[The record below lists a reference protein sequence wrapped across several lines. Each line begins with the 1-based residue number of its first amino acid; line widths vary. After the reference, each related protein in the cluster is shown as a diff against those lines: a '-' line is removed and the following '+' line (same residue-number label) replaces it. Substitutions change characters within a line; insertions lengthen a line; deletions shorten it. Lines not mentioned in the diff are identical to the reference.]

1 MMVGADDPVCPCASA
16 KAFESW
22 KQATPPAFASKS
34 SHNCAEFNNS
44 TGADCVKLCIIE
56 SQQGRNYMFLEQFLN
71 GLTLGST
78 YALIALGYT
87 MVYGIIQ
94 LINFAHGEIY
104 MFGAFAGLLLV
115 TVFGVNLFVALI
127 GAMLFCMLLGVLV
140 ERVAYRPLR
149 GKSSRLSALISA
161 IGVSIF
167 LSTLMALLRGTNTT
181 RYPDII
187 SRHTYTIG
195 SVEISSLQIIIL
207 VVAALLMV
215 GLEMLIQ
222 RTKIGKAMRACSQDL
237 DASAL
242 MGINVN
248 RVISATFAIGSSL
261 AAAGGVMVG
270 IYYNAVWPYMGTMA
284 GLKAFAAA
292 VLGGIGS
299 IPGAMIGGLTLGVM
313 EIMGVAYLSS
323 SYKDAIAFAIL
334 ILVLIIRPQG
344 IMGKK
349 LVKKV

>member
-1 MMVGADDPVCPCASA
+1 
-16 KAFESW
+16 
-22 KQATPPAFASKS
+22 
-34 SHNCAEFNNS
+34 
-44 TGADCVKLCIIE
+44 
-56 SQQGRNYMFLEQFLN
+56 MFWEQLIN

-104 MFGAFAGLLLV
+104 MFGAFAGLFLV
-115 TVFGVNLFVALI
+115 TVLGVNIFIALI
-127 GAMLFCMLLGVLV
+127 GAMIFCMVLGMLV
-140 ERVAYRPLR
+140 ERIAYRPLR

-167 LSTLMALLRGTNTT
+167 LSTLMALLRGPNTT
-181 RYPDII
+181 RYPEVFAVK
-187 SRHTYTIG
+187 TYSLG
-195 SVEISSLQIIIL
+195 LVEISSLQIIIL
-207 VVAALLMV
+207 LVAFLLMA
-215 GLEMLIQ
+215 GLTFMVQKTRL
-222 RTKIGKAMRACSQDL
+222 GKAMRACSQDL
-237 DASAL
+237 DASYL

-248 RVISATFAIGSSL
+248 RIISFTFAIGSAL

-270 IYYNAVWPYMGTMA
+270 IYYNAVWPYMGMMA
-284 GLKAFAAA
+284 GLKAFSAA

-299 IPGAMIGGLTLGVM
+299 IPGAMIGGITLGVL
-313 EIMGVAYLSS
+313 EILGVAYLSS

-334 ILVLIIRPQG
+334 ILVLLIRPQG

-349 LVKKV
+349 KMKKV

>member
-1 MMVGADDPVCPCASA
+1 MF
-16 KAFESW
+16 FE
-22 KQATPPAFASKS
+22 Q
-34 SHNCAEFNNS
+34 
-44 TGADCVKLCIIE
+44 LI
-56 SQQGRNYMFLEQFLN
+56 N

-87 MVYGIIQ
+87 MVYGIVQ

-104 MFGAFAGLLLV
+104 MFGAFAGLFLVAMFDVSIFWALL
-115 TVFGVNLFVALI
+115 
-127 GAMLFCMLLGVLV
+127 GAMAFCMLLGVVV
-140 ERVAYRPLR
+140 ERIAYRPLR

-181 RYPDII
+181 RYPQVM
-187 SRHTYTIG
+187 SEKTFHLG
-195 SVEISSLQIIIL
+195 SVEVSSLQVIIL
-207 VVAALLMV
+207 LVSALLMV
-215 GLEMLIQ
+215 GLQLMIQ
-222 RTKIGKAMRACSQDL
+222 KTRIGKAMRACSQDI
-237 DASAL
+237 DASSL

-248 RVISATFAIGSSL
+248 RVISFTFAIGSAL

-299 IPGAMIGGLTLGVM
+299 VPGAMVGGLSLGVL

-344 IMGKK
+344 LMGQKIS
-349 LVKKV
+349 KKV

>member
-1 MMVGADDPVCPCASA
+1 
-16 KAFESW
+16 
-22 KQATPPAFASKS
+22 
-34 SHNCAEFNNS
+34 
-44 TGADCVKLCIIE
+44 
-56 SQQGRNYMFLEQFLN
+56 MFLEQLIN

-87 MVYGIIQ
+87 MVYGIVQ

-104 MFGAFAGLLLV
+104 MFGAFAGLVLV
-115 TVFGVNLFVALI
+115 TVLGVNIFAALL
-127 GAMLFCMLLGVLV
+127 GAMVFCMILGMLV

-167 LSTLMALLRGTNTT
+167 LSTLMVIMKGTNTT
-181 RYPDII
+181 CYPDVIGNF
-187 SRHTYTIG
+187 TFKLG
-195 SVEISSLQIIIL
+195 SVEVSLLQVLIL
-207 VVAALLMV
+207 VVSALLMV
-215 GLEMLIQ
+215 GLQVMILKT
-222 RTKIGKAMRACSQDL
+222 RIGKAMRACSQDL
-237 DASAL
+237 DASYL

-248 RVISATFAIGSSL
+248 RVISYTFAIGSAL

-284 GLKAFAAA
+284 GLKAFCAA

-299 IPGAMIGGLTLGVM
+299 IPGAMIGGLSLGIM

-344 IMGKK
+344 LMGKK
-349 LVKKV
+349 ISKKV

>member
-1 MMVGADDPVCPCASA
+1 
-16 KAFESW
+16 
-22 KQATPPAFASKS
+22 
-34 SHNCAEFNNS
+34 
-44 TGADCVKLCIIE
+44 
-56 SQQGRNYMFLEQFLN
+56 MFLEQLIN
-71 GLTLGST
+71 GLTLGSS

-104 MFGAFAGLLLV
+104 MFGAFAGLFLV
-115 TVFGVNLFVALI
+115 TVLGANIYFAII
-127 GAMLFCMLLGVLV
+127 GAMAFCMLLGMLV
-140 ERVAYRPLR
+140 ERIAYRPLR

-167 LSTLMALLRGTNTT
+167 LSTFMALLRGTNTT
-181 RYPDII
+181 RYPEDIVDI
-187 SRHTYTIG
+187 SVYHLG

-207 VVAALLMV
+207 LFSAILMV
-215 GLEMLIQ
+215 GLQLLIKKS
-222 RTKIGKAMRACSQDL
+222 RIGKAMRACSQDL
-237 DASAL
+237 DASYL

-248 RVISATFAIGSSL
+248 RVISLTFAIGSAL

-270 IYYNAVWPYMGTMA
+270 IYYNAVWPYMGMMS

-299 IPGAMIGGLTLGVM
+299 VPGAMIGGLCLGVM
-313 EIMGVAYLSS
+313 EIMGIAYLSS

-344 IMGKK
+344 LLGQKIS
-349 LVKKV
+349 KKV

>member
-1 MMVGADDPVCPCASA
+1 
-16 KAFESW
+16 
-22 KQATPPAFASKS
+22 
-34 SHNCAEFNNS
+34 
-44 TGADCVKLCIIE
+44 
-56 SQQGRNYMFLEQFLN
+56 MFLEQLIN

-104 MFGAFAGLLLV
+104 MLGAFAGLFLV
-115 TVFGVNLFVALI
+115 TLFGANIFIALI
-127 GAMLFCMLLGVLV
+127 GAMIFCMLLGMLV

-181 RYPDII
+181 CYPDMIK
-187 SRHTYTIG
+187 RTTYHLG
-195 SVEISSLQIIIL
+195 SIDVSSLQIIIL
-207 VVAALLMV
+207 ALSAVLMISLQYLV
-215 GLEMLIQ
+215 LKTRM
-222 RTKIGKAMRACSQDL
+222 GKAMRACSQDL
-237 DASAL
+237 DTAAL
-242 MGINVN
+242 MGVSVN
-248 RVISATFAIGSSL
+248 RIISYTFAIGSAM

-284 GLKAFAAA
+284 GLKAFSAA

-299 IPGAMIGGLTLGVM
+299 IPGAVLGGLTLGVM

-323 SYKDAIAFAIL
+323 SYKDAIAFGIL
-334 ILVLIIRPQG
+334 ILVLLFRPQG
-344 IMGKK
+344 ILGSK
-349 LVKKV
+349 VIKKV

>member
-1 MMVGADDPVCPCASA
+1 
-16 KAFESW
+16 
-22 KQATPPAFASKS
+22 
-34 SHNCAEFNNS
+34 
-44 TGADCVKLCIIE
+44 
-56 SQQGRNYMFLEQFLN
+56 MFLEQFLN

-104 MFGAFAGLLLV
+104 MFGAFAGLFLV
-115 TVFGVNLFVALI
+115 TVLGVNIGVALI
-127 GAMLFCMLLGVLV
+127 GAMIFCMLLGMLI

-167 LSTLMALLRGTNTT
+167 LSTLMTLIRGPNTT
-181 RYPDII
+181 RYPEVMNI
-187 SRHTYTIG
+187 TNYQIG
-195 SVEISSLQIIIL
+195 SISVSSLQIIIL
-207 VVAALLMV
+207 VVAGILMI
-215 GLEMLIQ
+215 GLQIMVKKT
-222 RTKIGKAMRACSQDL
+222 RIGKAMRACSQDL
-237 DASAL
+237 EASYL
-242 MGINVN
+242 MGVNVN
-248 RVISATFAIGSSL
+248 RIISFTFAIGSAL
-261 AAAGGVMVG
+261 AAAGGVLVG
-270 IYYNAVWPYMGTMA
+270 IYYNAVWPLMGTMA

-299 IPGAMIGGLTLGVM
+299 IPGAMLGGLTLGIL
-313 EIMGVAYLSS
+313 EIFGVAYLSS

-344 IMGKK
+344 ILGQKK
-349 LVKKV
+349 MKKV

>member
-1 MMVGADDPVCPCASA
+1 
-16 KAFESW
+16 
-22 KQATPPAFASKS
+22 
-34 SHNCAEFNNS
+34 
-44 TGADCVKLCIIE
+44 
-56 SQQGRNYMFLEQFLN
+56 MFWEQLIN

-87 MVYGIIQ
+87 MVYGIVQ

-104 MFGAFAGLLLV
+104 MFGAFVGLFLVMAGMNIFIALL
-115 TVFGVNLFVALI
+115 
-127 GAMLFCMLLGVLV
+127 GAMIFCMLLGMLV

-167 LSTLMALLRGTNTT
+167 LSTLMALYRGTNTT
-181 RYPDII
+181 RYPEVLG
-187 SRHTYTIG
+187 STTYNLG
-195 SVEISSLQIIIL
+195 SIQISSLQIIIL
-207 VVAALLMV
+207 VVSGLLMV
-215 GLEMLIQ
+215 GLQVMIQ
-222 RTKIGKAMRACSQDL
+222 KTRLGKAMRACSQDL
-237 DASAL
+237 EASSL

-248 RVISATFAIGSSL
+248 RVISATFAIGSAL
-261 AAAGGVMVG
+261 AAAGGLMVG

-284 GLKAFAAA
+284 GMKAFAAA

-299 IPGAMIGGLTLGVM
+299 VPGAMIGGLCLGVM

-334 ILVLIIRPQG
+334 ILVLFIRPQG
-344 IMGKK
+344 LMGQKTS
-349 LVKKV
+349 KKV

>member
-1 MMVGADDPVCPCASA
+1 
-16 KAFESW
+16 
-22 KQATPPAFASKS
+22 
-34 SHNCAEFNNS
+34 
-44 TGADCVKLCIIE
+44 
-56 SQQGRNYMFLEQFLN
+56 MFLEQLLN

-87 MVYGIIQ
+87 MVYGIMQ

-104 MFGAFAGLLLV
+104 MCGAFAGLFLV
-115 TVFGVNLFVALI
+115 TVVGTNLVIALI
-127 GAMLFCMLLGVLV
+127 GAMIICMILGVLV
-140 ERVAYRPLR
+140 EKIAYRPLR

-187 SRHTYTIG
+187 NRHTYIIG
-195 SVEISSLQIIIL
+195 NVEISSLQIIIL

-215 GLEMLIQ
+215 GLELLIQ

-248 RVISATFAIGSSL
+248 RVISATFAIGSCL

-349 LVKKV
+349 LIKKV